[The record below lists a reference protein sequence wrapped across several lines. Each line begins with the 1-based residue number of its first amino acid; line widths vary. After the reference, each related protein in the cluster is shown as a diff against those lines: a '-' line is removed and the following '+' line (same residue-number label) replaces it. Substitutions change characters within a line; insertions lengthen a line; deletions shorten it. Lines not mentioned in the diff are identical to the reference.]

1 MATKSKTA
9 RLPHADEYAYHVHY
23 SPEDE
28 CYIGQANEFPGLSA
42 CADTLEEALQEIKVV
57 VAEGIQ
63 LLHERQQAI
72 PTPLSRYRFSGELKL
87 KITPSLHR
95 TLTLEATRRG
105 VSLDQLINAKLA
117 HA

>member
-9 RLPHADEYAYHVHY
+9 QLPRADEYAYRVHY

-28 CYIGQANEFPGLSA
+28 CYIGEADEFHGLSA
-42 CADTLEEALQEIKVV
+42 CADTMEEAIHEIKIV
-57 VAEGIQ
+57 VAESIQ
-63 LLHERQQAI
+63 LLHERQQPI
-72 PTPLSRYRFSGELKL
+72 PVPLSRHQFTGELKL
-87 KITPSLHR
+87 KIAPSLHR

-105 VSLDQLINAKLA
+105 VSLDQLISTKLV